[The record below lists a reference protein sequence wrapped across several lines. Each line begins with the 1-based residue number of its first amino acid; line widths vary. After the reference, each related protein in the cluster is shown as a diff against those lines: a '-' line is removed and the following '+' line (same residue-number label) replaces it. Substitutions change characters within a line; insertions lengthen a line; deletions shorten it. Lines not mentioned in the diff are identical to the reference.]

1 MAYRYVA
8 FDGDGRRFEGEIEA
22 PSETAAEENLW
33 QQGLTV
39 AQLTSVRRR
48 PSLHE
53 LFPTFFGVKKRA
65 LIIFSRQLATLLTSG
80 INILRGLRLLAD
92 QASSRALRHVLDE
105 VILSLQRGQ
114 SFSEALAAHPLA
126 FPPIYV
132 STIAVGER
140 SGNLEEVLR
149 RLADYLEREEAL
161 ARKLTNALAYPAFVL
176 FVAVGVVILMLTV
189 ALPPIAD
196 LVQSFNAE
204 LPWPTRALIAFSDF
218 MSIYGVYILF
228 TTLVLAAVSA
238 FWMGQPSGR
247 RVRDALFLRIPL
259 ISRVVVQG
267 QIARF
272 AHTASV
278 LVRAGLPLS
287 EVMGLVQETINN
299 VIIREAFDRAR
310 VALLSGQGLSN
321 PLSAE
326 SLFPPLL
333 AQMVRVGEET
343 GTLEENLAVLAT
355 FYEEEVD
362 RLTQRLAATVEPA
375 LTIFVGLIVAFIA
388 LSMVM
393 PMYSLISEIK

>member
-149 RLADYLEREEAL
+149 R
-161 ARKLTNALAYPAFVL
+161 
-176 FVAVGVVILMLTV
+176 
-189 ALPPIAD
+189 
-196 LVQSFNAE
+196 
-204 LPWPTRALIAFSDF
+204 
-218 MSIYGVYILF
+218 
-228 TTLVLAAVSA
+228 
-238 FWMGQPSGR
+238 
-247 RVRDALFLRIPL
+247 
-259 ISRVVVQG
+259 
-267 QIARF
+267 
-272 AHTASV
+272 
-278 LVRAGLPLS
+278 
-287 EVMGLVQETINN
+287 
-299 VIIREAFDRAR
+299 
-310 VALLSGQGLSN
+310 
-321 PLSAE
+321 
-326 SLFPPLL
+326 
-333 AQMVRVGEET
+333 
-343 GTLEENLAVLAT
+343 
-355 FYEEEVD
+355 
-362 RLTQRLAATVEPA
+362 
-375 LTIFVGLIVAFIA
+375 
-388 LSMVM
+388 
-393 PMYSLISEIK
+393 